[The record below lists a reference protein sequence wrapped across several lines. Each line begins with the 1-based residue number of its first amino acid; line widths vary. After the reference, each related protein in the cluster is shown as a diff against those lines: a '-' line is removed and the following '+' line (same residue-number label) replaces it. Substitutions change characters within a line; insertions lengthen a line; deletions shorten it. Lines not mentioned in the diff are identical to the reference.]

1 MPIIDGQKLSR
12 SIREEL
18 KAEVERLSRT
28 PVLAVVLVG
37 NDQES
42 ERYVNMKKR
51 VTEEIGGRCQI
62 HHLTEATTGE
72 VVTLVNKLNSDPE
85 VHGILVQLPLP
96 PGVDQDEVIAAIE
109 VSKDVDGFHPLNLGL
124 GYLGKQVFTSCASAA
139 ILHLIDDYVRAP
151 RPRVLLVGDSLD
163 LIKPLNSL
171 LIGRE
176 YPVTVVGE
184 LEPWIDMSVYQVVVL
199 EKGEPCSVS
208 SSAFEDGALVIDAG
222 FHWIDGKTC
231 GNVITDDFRSEAGP
245 YLLPVPGGLGPML
258 ITMLLSNLVKAAG
271 RNG

>member
-1 MPIIDGQKLSR
+1 M
-12 SIREEL
+12 
-18 KAEVERLSRT
+18 
-28 PVLAVVLVG
+28 
-37 NDQES
+37 
-42 ERYVNMKKR
+42 
-51 VTEEIGGRCQI
+51 
-62 HHLTEATTGE
+62 
-72 VVTLVNKLNSDPE
+72 
-85 VHGILVQLPLP
+85 
-96 PGVDQDEVIAAIE
+96 
-109 VSKDVDGFHPLNLGL
+109 
-124 GYLGKQVFTSCASAA
+124 
-139 ILHLIDDYVRAP
+139 
-151 RPRVLLVGDSLD
+151 GDSLD

-171 LIGRE
+171 LLGRE

>member
-1 MPIIDGQKLSR
+1 MPVIDGQKLSR
-12 SIREEL
+12 SIRDEL
-18 KAEVERLSRT
+18 KAEVARLNRI

-37 NDQES
+37 TDRES

-51 VTEEIGGRCQI
+51 AAEEIGGQCRI
-62 HHLTEATTGE
+62 HHLTEAATDE
-72 VVTLVNKLNSDPE
+72 VVALVNELNRDPE

-96 PGVDQDEVIAAIE
+96 PGVDQDEVIAAID

-139 ILHLIDDYVRAP
+139 ILHLIDDYVASP

-184 LEPWIDMSVYQVVVL
+184 LEPWIDLSLYQVIVL
-199 EKGEPCSVS
+199 EKGEPRSIS
-208 SSAFEDGALVIDAG
+208 SSVFRDGALVIDAG
-222 FHWIDGKTC
+222 FHWLDGKTC
-231 GNVITDDFRSEAGP
+231 GNAITDDFRSESGP
-245 YLLPVPGGLGPML
+245 YLLPVPGGLGPLL